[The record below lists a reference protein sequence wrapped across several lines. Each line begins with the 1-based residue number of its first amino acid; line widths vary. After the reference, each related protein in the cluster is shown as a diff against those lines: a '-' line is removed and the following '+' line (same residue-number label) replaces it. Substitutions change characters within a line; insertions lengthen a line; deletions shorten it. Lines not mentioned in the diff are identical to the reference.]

1 MSTLRQVPLYK
12 FCSTIKQWQ
21 AATPN
26 TSASNQAS
34 TTQATTGTPIR
45 FTCITYNVF
54 SGPLSKSIPHATH
67 RTRHAID
74 VLARSKCD
82 IIALQEVSPAFE
94 QALRRESWLRR
105 DWYITSLRDY
115 FETASKSGTA
125 ESENDGC
132 IMAIKANLYNDA
144 AWANMLP
151 LPGQQ
156 GKVLIVVRGAGDVS
170 SRSLGCSDSAPYLF
184 SPL

>member
-1 MSTLRQVPLYK
+1 M
-12 FCSTIKQWQ
+12 
-21 AATPN
+21 TPS

-34 TTQATTGTPIR
+34 TTQATAGTPIR

-54 SGPLSKSIPHATH
+54 SGPLSKSIPHPSH
-67 RTRHAID
+67 RTKHAID

-115 FETASKSGTA
+115 FETVSNPGTA

-132 IMAIKANLYNDA
+132 IMAIKTTLYDDA
-144 AWANMLP
+144 TCANMLP

-156 GKVLIVVRGAGDVS
+156 GKVLIVVRGAGEVS
-170 SRSLGCSDSAPYLF
+170 YQSSYSSDFCSLPA
-184 SPL
+184 